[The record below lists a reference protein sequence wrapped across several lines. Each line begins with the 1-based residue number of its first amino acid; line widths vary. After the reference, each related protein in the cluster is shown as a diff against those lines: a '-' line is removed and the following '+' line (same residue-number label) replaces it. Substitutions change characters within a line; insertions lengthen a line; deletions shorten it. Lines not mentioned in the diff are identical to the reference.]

1 MGLDVGR
8 LVLLM
13 QIEPG
18 WQVVIRYNNLMLG
31 HYQTPLF
38 LSQLAYSNDNL
49 TLL

>member
-18 WQVVIRYNNLMLG
+18 WQVVIRYNDFMLG
-31 HYQTPLF
+31 HCQPPFSYFYLGC
-38 LSQLAYSNDNL
+38 L
-49 TLL
+49 TDRIN